1 MIRLFVNFFAVIGFL
16 NTMTL
21 LIFFGSKFLK
31 FKKKKHDNNVQSDIE
46 KQTDEAKE
54 NN

>member
-1 MIRLFVNFFAVIGFL
+1 MMRLFVNFFAVIGFL

-21 LIFFGSKFLK
+21 LIFFGSKYFK

>member
-16 NTMTL
+16 NTMAL
-21 LIFFGSKFLK
+21 LIFFGSKYFK

-46 KQTDEAKE
+46 KQTTTVEKND
-54 NN
+54 